1 MVDAGD
7 YVDGTANV
15 DYVRLMTTLGGSIV
29 VALGAAYI
37 SLVETLV
44 AANIR
49 IIDTAGGFLR
59 ELVSVT
65 LGEGAAL
72 VVDSWRAAFVASIE
86 FGALA
91 PIVLVVEALIMLTI
105 VLAVWQRRPYS

>member
-29 VALGAAYI
+29 VALGAGYI
-37 SLVETLV
+37 SL
-44 AANIR
+44 
-49 IIDTAGGFLR
+49 IDTVIGLNVRLINAGGGFLR
-59 ELVSVT
+59 ELVAVT
-65 LGEGAAL
+65 LGESSAL